1 MDFAAD
7 FSVNPKEEFMKL
19 PKNSVEE
26 AVEDA
31 VKSEL
36 LDKRHKENLKIQDTL
51 KKQEEWL
58 ALIKD

>member
-1 MDFAAD
+1 
-7 FSVNPKEEFMKL
+7 MKL

-31 VKSEL
+31 IKSEL
-36 LDKRHKENLKIQDTL
+36 LDKRHKENLKIQETL